1 MRVSALENN
10 FLTDSADREVGAC
23 ALSDPQINLRSGA
36 CVYDATHGAQRRM
49 CLVGAC
55 VYGGMSAVFYF
66 EVIVYTPSQIFGTPS
81 FI

>member
-10 FLTDSADREVGAC
+10 FLTDSADREV
-23 ALSDPQINLRSGA
+23 GA

>member
-23 ALSDPQINLRSGA
+23 ALSDPQTSLRSD
-36 CVYDATHGAQRRM
+36 VYNLPCTNGAQRRM